1 MKKREKY
8 VAPLCSQSS
17 MHELIGGVRPLA
29 WTQMT
34 FRALALLG
42 IVYQKN
48 CKKLFFCEAT
58 YATKV
63 YRFLQH
69 HRKRM
74 NISLFN
80 TSSNWHFKKT
90 MGRTY
95 LFIFW
100 ISCIYEW
107 RQGFLI
113 ILFLI
118 FVLFCPWSGSNKIQG
133 LELVVLSA
141 SIMLLLSLII
151 HWRVSKVG
159 IYAISHASYK
169 SRGGKLVSL
178 ESPENILKMSSS
190 RASSSPAAQ
199 KFNTFVDNTNVYLT
213 RRKTVKVTLAI

>member
-69 HRKRM
+69 HRKR
-74 NISLFN
+74 NEPYSIFHQIG
-80 TSSNWHFKKT
+80 TSKKLWV
-90 MGRTY
+90 GTY
-95 LFIFW
+95 LVLIW

-178 ESPENILKMSSS
+178 ESPENILKTSSS
-190 RASSSPAAQ
+190 RASSPAAQ